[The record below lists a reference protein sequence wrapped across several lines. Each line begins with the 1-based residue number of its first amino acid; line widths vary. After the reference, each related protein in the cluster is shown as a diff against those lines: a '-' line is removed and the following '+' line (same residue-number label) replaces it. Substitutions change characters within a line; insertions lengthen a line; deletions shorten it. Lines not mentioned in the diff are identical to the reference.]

1 MLPFLLLFV
10 TAQAEDAPAGPGPAA
25 TAPAEFTH
33 ALLEQVVSAHVDAA
47 GNVDYKAIAAD
58 RATLDA
64 YVAAVAAVSPAHD
77 PKLFPTKNDAL
88 AYYIN
93 AYNALAITGVIDRP
107 GLKSVQDNLFGFF
120 YGTKYV
126 LGKKKMSLYDLENKV
141 VRKVYADARAHF
153 ALNCQSA
160 GCPRLPQHAFT
171 AAGLDAELDAASR
184 EFATNPAKVNAE
196 GGVAHLSQICEWY
209 ADDFKAAGGAVAFM
223 NSYGATLPTDA
234 KVEFIPYDWSL
245 SAQAGRGP

>member
-1 MLPFLLLFV
+1 MLSLLLLFV
-10 TAQAEDAPAGPGPAA
+10 AAQAESPPVAAAG
-25 TAPAEFTH
+25 FTH
-33 ALLEQVVSAHVDAA
+33 ALLEQVVSVHVDAA

-64 YVAAVAAVSPAHD
+64 YVAAVAAVSPA
-77 PKLFPTKNDAL
+77 LFPTKNDAL

-107 GLKSVQDNLFGFF
+107 GLKSVEDNLFGFF
-120 YGTKYV
+120 YGTKYA
-126 LGKKKMSLYDLENKV
+126 LGKKKMSLYDLENRV
-141 VRKVYADARAHF
+141 VRKVYADPRVHF

-184 EFATNPAKVNAE
+184 EFANNPAKVNAE

-209 ADDFKAAGGAVAFM
+209 AEDFKAAGGAVAFM
-223 NSYGATLPTDA
+223 NTYGAALPADA
-234 KVEFIPYDWSL
+234 KVAFIPYDWSL